1 MIHLGQRG
9 RNVFIVVLVFLTVF
23 FHCEWSPVLHNF
35 ELIGVWKVFQNT
47 LSRLTFERIDFLGFL
62 NHQFHKCSYGMIFA
76 SLTICLFEFTRHSC
90 MNSMWRL
97 LSTSWNGWVILL
109 NCMFLFYKQI
119 EIPRLGLRQLKC
131 RFKIC

>member
-62 NHQFHKCSYGMIFA
+62 NHQFPKCSYGMIFA

-90 MNSMWRL
+90 MNSM
-97 LSTSWNGWVILL
+97 
-109 NCMFLFYKQI
+109 
-119 EIPRLGLRQLKC
+119 
-131 RFKIC
+131 